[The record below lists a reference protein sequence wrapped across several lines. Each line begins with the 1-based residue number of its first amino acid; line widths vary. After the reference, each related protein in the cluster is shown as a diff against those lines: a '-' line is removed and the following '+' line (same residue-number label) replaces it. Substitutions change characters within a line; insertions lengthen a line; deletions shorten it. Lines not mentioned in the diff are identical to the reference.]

1 MGKIV
6 EVDKERCSFE
16 QNYEEMLIFYRVLA
30 EKNEILV

>member
-16 QNYEEMLIFYRVLA
+16 ENYEEMLIFYKTLA
-30 EKNEILV
+30 EEMKC